1 MTDEELREALD
12 GLFAYD
18 RGSVD
23 SGIHDEALRARCVA
37 ELEARKSVGAEEW
50 RRLLAVLVR
59 DMWLSDKAI
68 AQGYGTEDAVSF
80 VEWLEERMDC
90 FAGA

>member
-1 MTDEELREALD
+1 MCRSQP
-12 GLFAYD
+12 
-18 RGSVD
+18 RG
-23 SGIHDEALRARCVA
+23 
-37 ELEARKSVGAEEW
+37 